1 VVRHRRQTGVGELAL
16 REETVA
22 KEIDKVCLTPK
33 CCTEGVSSQF
43 GRHVEK
49 LDVGDGR
56 ASVFPYFDG
65 GGSDTFQFNTVY
77 GAKLRADSLDLRECS
92 RNRVFH
98 WNPYGHRCHLGPW
111 Q

>member
-1 VVRHRRQTGVGELAL
+1 MVRHRRQTGVGELAL

-22 KEIDKVCLTPK
+22 KEIDKDKVCLTPK

-56 ASVFPYFDG
+56 TSVFPYWFRYV
-65 GGSDTFQFNTVY
+65 SVQYCV
-77 GAKLRADSLDLRECS
+77 
-92 RNRVFH
+92 
-98 WNPYGHRCHLGPW
+98 RCQVAG
-111 Q
+111 

>member
-1 VVRHRRQTGVGELAL
+1 MVGHRRQTGVGELAL

-56 ASVFPYFDG
+56 ASVFPYFVAVVPIRFI
-65 GGSDTFQFNTVY
+65 SILCTVPSC
-77 GAKLRADSLDLRECS
+77 GLI
-92 RNRVFH
+92 V
-98 WNPYGHRCHLGPW
+98 
-111 Q
+111 